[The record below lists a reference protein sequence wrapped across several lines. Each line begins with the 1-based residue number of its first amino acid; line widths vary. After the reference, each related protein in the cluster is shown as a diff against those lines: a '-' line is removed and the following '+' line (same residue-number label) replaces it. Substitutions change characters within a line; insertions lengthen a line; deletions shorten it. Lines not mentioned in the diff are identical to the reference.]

1 MSRVSCRSSTEKAIA
16 TFAPRDAMGLP
27 PKKVL
32 RTSSEVLDSVRDYFR
47 RLRRQGKESEEI
59 ASSCRVRSES
69 AFEASKGVFVLEQG
83 DHHALRR
90 RMLTLAEPRV
100 PASGRGPDRRSVPPE
115 DSESLGLLA
124 LPETEPGESKEHGR
138 GSARIRIEL
147 AGTGNFMFARSRRP
161 LRVQPEEH
169 LRRPAEVREVRLRQG
184 LLRPTRPRKL
194 SDPRLRM
201 PEVRPRRGPRRS
213 GLVCLPDREGR
224 VGRRMRVE
232 DDVHV

>member
-1 MSRVSCRSSTEKAIA
+1 MSRVSCRSSVEKAIA
-16 TFAPRDAMGLP
+16 MFAPRDAMGLP

-32 RTSSEVLDSVRDYFR
+32 RTSSEVLDSVRDDFR
-47 RLRRQGKESEEI
+47 RLRRQGQESEEI

-69 AFEASKGVFVLEQG
+69 AVEAPKGVFVLEQG

-100 PASGRGPDRRSVPPE
+100 AATGRLPDRVGVASE

-147 AGTGNFMFARSRRP
+147 PQTGNFISARSRRAF
-161 LRVQPEEH
+161 RVQPEEH
-169 LRRPAEVREVRLRQG
+169 RRRPAEVREVRLRQG

-194 SDPRLRM
+194 SDPRLRLS
-201 PEVRPRRGPRRS
+201 ELRPRRGPRRS
-213 GLVCLPDREGR
+213 GLVCLPDPAGPF
-224 VGRRMRVE
+224 G
-232 DDVHV
+232 H